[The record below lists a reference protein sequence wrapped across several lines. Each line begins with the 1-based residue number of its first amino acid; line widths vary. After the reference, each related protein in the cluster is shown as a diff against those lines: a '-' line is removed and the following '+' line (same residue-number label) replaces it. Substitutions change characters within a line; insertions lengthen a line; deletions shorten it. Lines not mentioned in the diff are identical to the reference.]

1 MGIHSY
7 INSEQFVLDFMPIRI
22 GEDTIEWSQ
31 IRGRSGKKIMW
42 MNGHLMNVSSAK
54 RVRGTIDEFSAYV
67 YKGLHRVFKDDPEVK
82 FCQGMVRSFVS
93 DMHFTKVTKG

>member
-7 INSEQFVLDFMPIRI
+7 INSEQFVLDFMPVRI

-31 IRGRSGKKIMW
+31 IRGRSGKNLMW
-42 MNGHLMNVSSAK
+42 LNGHLLNVSSAK

-67 YKGLHRVFKDDPEVK
+67 YKGLRRTFKNDPEVRL
-82 FCQGMVRSFVS
+82 CQDMVRSWVS
-93 DMHFTKVTKG
+93 DMYFTKIDKG